1 MAQIVTVQTVTVQM
15 SNVAISSGFN
25 TTLTTTMD
33 DLLPTKK
40 AKEGHDLQLSVVT
53 SSDNANFGPLD
64 ANTVVAEPM
73 RAVPKALNMS
83 KYKMMSSFSNPFWTP
98 IKKAVPLDPMED
110 PLDPQYVEDP
120 KCTDKDVVYLM
131 RCKRNIEGEIKQF
144 KCRQASAKGFVKKG
158 QLEEEIL
165 KIAIETTAARN
176 LRYKETLEDLSAKM
190 TLKRGLAA
198 ECQAHIDIRNQ
209 SLDQVNKRLRELRQ

>member
-1 MAQIVTVQTVTVQM
+1 MAQTVIEMGVKLKI
-15 SNVAISSGFN
+15 AITSGFS
-25 TTLTTTMD
+25 TILPTTMD

-53 SSDNANFGPLD
+53 SSDDANFGPLG

-98 IKKAVPLDPMED
+98 IKYPVPLDPMED
-110 PLDPQYVEDP
+110 PLDPQYVMDP
-120 KCTDKDVVYLM
+120 KCTDNDVVYLM

-144 KCRQASAKGFVKKG
+144 KYRKASAKGFVKKWQG
-158 QLEEEIL
+158 QEELL
-165 KIAIETTAARN
+165 KTAIQATATAN

-190 TLKRGLAA
+190 TFKRGLAA
-198 ECQAHIDIRNQ
+198 DCQANIDIENNK
-209 SLDQVNKRLRELRQ
+209 LDHVNKRLRELRR